1 MEQVR
6 WSIQIQNRQ
15 QKKYSLLLI
24 ATDDMHSFRMWR
36 DEASVSRQSYTGG
49 KSSFGATIATYKGYL
64 RTLSPTKDQIGL
76 EAFGKEFSFTTV
88 YGADIKE
95 ADKLTIAGIAYRVK

>member
-1 MEQVR
+1 
-6 WSIQIQNRQ
+6 
-15 QKKYSLLLI
+15 
-24 ATDDMHSFRMWR
+24 MHSFRMWR

-95 ADKLTIAGIAYRVK
+95 ADKLTIAGISYRVKWIAFNQGISVSTTKVLLTRIDVWS